1 MREKIFISY
10 SHKDRKEDQRE
21 IDYVSEFLEFVKPF
35 QRKNMLSVFQ
45 DTDIKAGQEWHSKI
59 QQAIHATKIA
69 VFIISQH
76 FLNSPYIRDHEL
88 IPLLE
93 AASRENVVVIPLF
106 LSDSS
111 VDLEINSIPVP
122 QPDGRIKQVSL
133 TDYQGF
139 NDPDDPLNRMSQ
151 GGRERIY
158 KDASERLEQLMQE
171 QPRPPLVKTL
181 AFTRSHREP
190 ETAQFW
196 VNGPLIQKLSLALK
210 DQCKIKRE
218 IFSSSRTVV
227 LSGWDIL
234 LNRPV
239 AIKTWRMSSKE
250 QSRYNQKEKDQASI
264 IKKLQFAADLKHR
277 GIITVYSA
285 GIVEEICY
293 IILEYI
299 PGISLERLIQS
310 TGIQPY
316 RRIKSI
322 IQHVG
327 EALLYAHKKGFFHHN
342 LHTTNIMIDQEG
354 LPMVSPFRIS
364 SELGSKSMNLNAAQ
378 LKTIKYQTP
387 EQWGN
392 QEITEASDQY
402 SLGLIAY
409 EMTQGSL
416 LFDTQSPQNL
426 FREKENFI
434 AAPPTLKNLRPDCP
448 NDLSAVI
455 LQMLQQDPKKRFPT
469 LRDAL
474 NAWDKTPTP
483 SYIQPSTDQWQL
495 FEQAKNSY
503 ERCRQSPHF
512 FREFYDR
519 FFAKQPEIRGKFPAN
534 LESQYRILREALELL
549 LLYPLETPS
558 QGQEPNILTKIAKGH
573 GQSGIGVTSLQYE
586 IFTQTLLKT
595 IQDYD
600 SKYSKNPGIENAW
613 RSVLSRGIEY
623 MKSQTSDHTLSSLQH
638 I

>member
-1 MREKIFISY
+1 MRAKIFISY
-10 SHKDRKEDQRE
+10 SHEDRKEDQRE

-45 DTDIKAGQEWHSKI
+45 DTDIKAGQEWHSVI
-59 QQAIHATKIA
+59 QQAIQGTKVA
-69 VFIISQH
+69 VLIISQH
-76 FLNSPYIRDHEL
+76 YLNSEYIREHEL

-93 AASRENVVVIPLF
+93 AASRKKVVVIPLF
-106 LSDSS
+106 LSDSG
-111 VDLEINSIPVP
+111 VDLEINWIAVR
-122 QPDGRIKQVSL
+122 QPDGRMEQVSL
-133 TDYQGF
+133 TAYQGF
-139 NDPDDPLNRMSQ
+139 NDPDEPLNRMSQ
-151 GGRERIY
+151 GGREQIY
-158 KDASERLEQLMQE
+158 KKASERLEKLMQE
-171 QPRPPLVKTL
+171 RPGSHRVPTL
-181 AFTRSHREP
+181 AFTRSQREP
-190 ETAQFW
+190 ETAKFW
-196 VNGPLIQKLSLALK
+196 VNGPLVERLSLALK
-210 DQCKIKRE
+210 NQCKIKGE
-218 IFSSSRTVV
+218 IFSDSKTVV

-250 QSRYNQKEKDQASI
+250 QNHYLKGEKDQASI

-299 PGISLERLIQS
+299 PGISIERLIQS

-322 IQHVG
+322 IQNVG
-327 EALLYAHKKGFFHHN
+327 DALLYAHKKGFFHHN
-342 LHTTNIMIDQEG
+342 LDTTNIMIDLEG

-364 SELGSKSMNLNAAQ
+364 SKLGLKSMDLNAAQ

-387 EQWGN
+387 EQWEN

-409 EMTQGSL
+409 ELTQGKL
-416 LFDTQSPQNL
+416 LFDTRSPQNL

-434 AAPPTLKNLRPDCP
+434 AAPPPLNALRPDCP
-448 NDLSAVI
+448 NDLSEVI

-474 NAWDKTPTP
+474 RAWEMTQVPV
-483 SYIQPSTDQWQL
+483 YVQPSTDLYQSCQL
-495 FEQAKNSY
+495 AKNSY
-503 ERCRQSPHF
+503 ERCCQSPLF

-519 FFAKQPEIRGKFPAN
+519 FFTKQPEVRGKFPAN
-534 LESQYRILREALELL
+534 LEDQYRILRNALELL
-549 LLYPLETPS
+549 LLYPLETHS

-573 GQSGIGVTSLQYE
+573 GQSRIAATSLQYE
-586 IFTQTLLKT
+586 IFTQTLLET
-595 IQDYD
+595 IKDYD
-600 SKYSKNPGIENAW
+600 SQYSKNPKIEHAW
-613 RSVLSRGIEY
+613 LSVLLQGIEY
-623 MKSQTSDHTLSSLQH
+623 MKSHSSDHTPSSLQH
-638 I
+638 H